1 MHLNI
6 ALDMHVHRNEYFKHL
21 QSFFEYV
28 TFCLIAFVVGGP
40 WFEVTLPANVR
51 LLTDLVVCTS
61 LN

>member
-40 WFEVTLPANVR
+40 WFEVSDPVLNITLQGINS
-51 LLTDLVVCTS
+51 T
-61 LN
+61 

>member
-40 WFEVTLPANVR
+40 WFEVSDPCFEYYSTRDKL
-51 LLTDLVVCTS
+51 
-61 LN
+61 